1 MPDETKP
8 VKTEAKPEPKHGR
21 ADGVKPDAPASATPE
36 ARHVGDPVEAASVAA
51 IGHRLACGHQDSR
64 IVPEHADE
72 YALLLVKT
80 VKTALAAYRE
90 KE

>member
-1 MPDETKP
+1 MPPEDKNETK
-8 VKTEAKPEPKHGR
+8 AAPKSKA
-21 ADGVKPDAPASATPE
+21 ADNHAVATLE
-36 ARHVGDPVEAASVAA
+36 ARHIGDPVEAAIVAA

-72 YALLLVKT
+72 YALLLVRT
-80 VKTALAAYRE
+80 VKTALAAYRGE